1 MTKRCF
7 DVLVSLIAL
16 IVLSPVLVFLALII
30 KCESRGPIFY
40 RGIRSGLNGT
50 PFRIL
55 KFRTMVPDAEK
66 IGGPSTG
73 LNDARLTRTG
83 AFLRKYKLDELPQ
96 FINVL
101 SGTMSIVGPRP
112 QVEQY
117 TKLYNDE
124 EKVILSVKPGITDYA
139 SLHFINL
146 DQLLGDHNV
155 DDRYRQEIE
164 PVKNRLRIKYATEQS
179 FLVDCKIIL
188 HTILRVLKIESAWNI
203 EK

>member
-73 LNDARLTRTG
+73 LNDPRLTRTG

>member
-1 MTKRCF
+1 
-7 DVLVSLIAL
+7 
-16 IVLSPVLVFLALII
+16 
-30 KCESRGPIFY
+30 
-40 RGIRSGLNGT
+40 
-50 PFRIL
+50 
-55 KFRTMVPDAEK
+55 MVPDAEK

-73 LNDARLTRTG
+73 LNDPRLTRTG

>member
-73 LNDARLTRTG
+73 LNDPRLTRTG

-155 DDRYRQEIE
+155 DDRYRKEIE